1 MPVCP
6 VLFVVR
12 PGGTAQAWRVEGEL
26 AGFPS
31 PGPVVIRSVRA
42 GSTRFLN
49 RVGGRCVS
57 AATSAL
63 WREGFFSPSS
73 CRFWSCTGTRRSSFQ
88 RHRPWIPRRVK
99 KVFSK
104 EISRHRL
111 RLRLQ
116 RRLQRHRHHRRHLR
130 GGRIAAVER
139 PTADPLVADTEPRD
153 IIVESDFFRAV
164 FANRGAE
171 LVSWQLKD
179 YLADG
184 RPVELIPRSLPSE
197 EPWPFTLAF
206 DNKDLTYL
214 ADSGTLSPKQP
225 HRMRLGERTETLTF
239 DYEDASGFSIH
250 KAYTFDPSTSPFV
263 LRLTVEARLGDE
275 VLPTAIQWGPGLG
288 GVEAGGSRFA
298 FRQGPRGLLYGRV
311 SEADGLLS
319 SDPSVERPDRSDV
332 AVKPVYDGLLDFVG
346 VDNHYFA
353 AVALP
358 EQQQI
363 AVNYRAVQL
372 PSLTPDGETCDL
384 MAFELRA
391 LNGVNDLAF
400 FLGPKDFDILE
411 TASPP
416 LVRAIDFGWLSVLVV
431 PLHRS
436 LKWVYGWVGNYGVA
450 IILITL
456 LVNIIIFPLRHK
468 SVASMRK
475 MQEIQPEMKAIQDR
489 YAHLK
494 ATDPDKQKM
503 NQEVMALYRDR
514 GVNPVSGC
522 LPMVL
527 TMPILFAF
535 YRLLSM
541 AIELRGAP
549 FAFWITDLSLHDP
562 LYVTPIIMGASMVVQ
577 QRLTPSQADP
587 MQQRIMMFMPVMFTF
602 MFLWAPS
609 GLVIYWLTS
618 NLLGIGQQLVTYR
631 IIGPPKVRTVRPPA
645 ERRVKAKK
653 GGKKAAGQ
661 ESETK

>member
-1 MPVCP
+1 MERRVLLA
-6 VLFVVR
+6 VFLSFLVLYGYQALFVPTPP
-12 PGGTAQAWRVEGEL
+12 PGDPTARQGPRQEESPPPPPT
-26 AGFPS
+26 FPDT
-31 PGPVVIRSVRA
+31 PAP
-42 GSTRFLN
+42 ST
-49 RVGGRCVS
+49 
-57 AATSAL
+57 
-63 WREGFFSPSS
+63 P
-73 CRFWSCTGTRRSSFQ
+73 Q
-88 RHRPWIPRRVK
+88 R
-99 KVFSK
+99 
-104 EISRHRL
+104 
-111 RLRLQ
+111 
-116 RRLQRHRHHRRHLR
+116 
-130 GGRIAAVER
+130 GRIAAVER
-139 PTADPLVADTEPRD
+139 PTLDPVVSDTAPRD

-184 RPVELIPRSLPSE
+184 RPVELVLGSLPSE

-206 DNKDLTYL
+206 DDEDLTYL
-214 ADSGTLSPKQP
+214 ADEALFRPSGNDLRLSGAP
-225 HRMRLGERTETLTF
+225 ETLTF
-239 DYEDASGFSIH
+239 DYQDASGFSVR
-250 KAYTFDPSTSPFV
+250 KTFAFDPATNPFV
-263 LRLTVEARLGDE
+263 LRLTVEAQVGDE
-275 VLPTAIQWGPGLG
+275 VLHPAVQWGPGLG
-288 GVEAGGSRFA
+288 GVEDGVSRFA
-298 FRQGPRGLLYGRV
+298 FRQGPRGLMYGRV
-311 SEADGLLS
+311 LEADGLLS
-319 SDPSVERPDRSDV
+319 AEPSVERPDRSDV
-332 AVKPVYDGLLDFVG
+332 AVQPVYDGLLDFVG

-358 EQQQI
+358 EQQQL

-372 PSLTPDGETCDL
+372 PPLTPDGETRDL

-391 LNGVNDLAF
+391 PNGMNDVAF

-411 TASPP
+411 SASAP

-436 LKWVYGWVGNYGVA
+436 LKWVYGWVGNYGFA

-468 SVASMRK
+468 SVSSMRK
-475 MQEIQPEMKAIQDR
+475 MQEIQPEMKAIQER

-549 FAFWITDLSLHDP
+549 FVLWITDLSAHDP

-577 QRLTPSQADP
+577 ARLTPSQADP
-587 MQQRIMMFMPVMFTF
+587 MQQRIMMFMPIMFTF

-645 ERRVKAKK
+645 ERRVKVKK
-653 GGKKAAGQ
+653 GGKKKASGPG
-661 ESETK
+661 SETK

>member
-1 MPVCP
+1 MERRVLLA
-6 VLFVVR
+6 VFLSFLVLYGYQFLFVPPIPDADPPPNER
-12 PGGTAQAWRVEGEL
+12 LQQGDPSAPP
-26 AGFPS
+26 PS
-31 PGPVVIRSVRA
+31 PGTSPEA
-42 GSTRFLN
+42 PALST
-49 RVGGRCVS
+49 
-57 AATSAL
+57 TS
-63 WREGFFSPSS
+63 
-73 CRFWSCTGTRRSSFQ
+73 Q
-88 RHRPWIPRRVK
+88 
-99 KVFSK
+99 
-104 EISRHRL
+104 
-111 RLRLQ
+111 
-116 RRLQRHRHHRRHLR
+116 

-139 PTADPLVADTEPRD
+139 PTADPLVADTESRD
-153 IIVESDFFRAV
+153 TIVESDVFRAV

-171 LVSWQLKD
+171 LVSWQLKE
-179 YLADG
+179 YLSDG
-184 RPVELIPRSLPSE
+184 QPVELVLQSLPPE
-197 EPWPFTLAF
+197 DDEPWPFTVAF
-206 DNKDLTYL
+206 ENEDLTYL
-214 ADSGTLSPKQP
+214 ADQALYRPN
-225 HRMRLGERTETLTF
+225 RDRIRLGDRAETLTF
-239 DYEDASGFSIH
+239 DYQDASGFSIH
-250 KAYTFDPSTSPFV
+250 KAYTFDPSTSPYV
-263 LRLTVEARLGDE
+263 VRLSVEARFGDE
-275 VLPTAIQWGPGLG
+275 VLQTAIQWGPGIG
-288 GVEAGGSRFA
+288 GDEAGGSRFA
-298 FRQGPRGLLYGRV
+298 FRQGPRGLMYGRV
-311 SEADGLLS
+311 SESDGLLS
-319 SDPSVERPDRSDV
+319 SEPSMERPDRSDV
-332 AVKPVYDGLLDFVG
+332 AVQPVYDGLLDFVG

-358 EQQQI
+358 EQQPI

-372 PSLTPDGETCDL
+372 APLTPDEEAADL

-391 LNGVNDLAF
+391 PNGVNDLAF

-411 TASPP
+411 RASAP

-475 MQEIQPEMKAIQDR
+475 MQEIQPEMKAIQER

-549 FAFWITDLSLHDP
+549 FGLWITDLSMHDP

-609 GLVIYWLTS
+609 GMVIYWLTS

-653 GGKKAAGQ
+653 GGKKAAEQ

>member
-1 MPVCP
+1 MERRVLLA
-6 VLFVVR
+6 VFLSFLVLYGYQFLFV
-12 PGGTAQAWRVEGEL
+12 PPIPAADDPPASEGL
-26 AGFPS
+26 QQRDQSTPPPTPPTSPDTPAPS
-31 PGPVVIRSVRA
+31 
-42 GSTRFLN
+42 T
-49 RVGGRCVS
+49 
-57 AATSAL
+57 TS
-63 WREGFFSPSS
+63 
-73 CRFWSCTGTRRSSFQ
+73 Q
-88 RHRPWIPRRVK
+88 
-99 KVFSK
+99 
-104 EISRHRL
+104 
-111 RLRLQ
+111 
-116 RRLQRHRHHRRHLR
+116 

-139 PTADPLVADTEPRD
+139 PTADPLVADTESRD
-153 IIVESDFFRAV
+153 IIVESDVFRAV

-171 LVSWQLKD
+171 LVSWQLKE
-179 YLADG
+179 YLSDG
-184 RPVELIPRSLPSE
+184 QPVELVLQSLPPE
-197 EPWPFTLAF
+197 DDEPWPFTVAF
-206 DNKDLTYL
+206 ESEDLTYV
-214 ADSGTLSPKQP
+214 ADQALYRTS
-225 HRMRLGERTETLTF
+225 RDRIRLGERTETLTF

-250 KAYTFDPSTSPFV
+250 KAYTFDPSTSPYV
-263 LRLTVEARLGDE
+263 VRLTVEARLGDE
-275 VLPTAIQWGPGLG
+275 VLQTAIQWGPGIG
-288 GVEAGGSRFA
+288 GVEAGSSLFA
-298 FRQGPRGLLYGRV
+298 FRQGPRGLMYGRV
-311 SEADGLLS
+311 SEPDGLLS

-332 AVKPVYDGLLDFVG
+332 AVQPVYDGLLDFVG
-346 VDNHYFA
+346 VDNHYFV

-363 AVNYRAVQL
+363 AVNFRAVQL
-372 PSLTPDGETCDL
+372 QPLTPDGEAADL

-391 LNGVNDLAF
+391 PSGVNDLAF
-400 FLGPKDFDILE
+400 FLGPKDFDVLE
-411 TASPP
+411 RASAP

-436 LKWVYGWVGNYGVA
+436 LKWVYSWVGNYGVA

-475 MQEIQPEMKAIQDR
+475 MQEIQPEMKAIQER

-549 FAFWITDLSLHDP
+549 FGFWITDLSLHDP
-562 LYVTPIIMGASMVVQ
+562 LYITPIIMGASMVVQ

-587 MQQRIMMFMPVMFTF
+587 MQQRIMMFMPVIFTF

-653 GGKKAAGQ
+653 GGKKAAEQ

>member
-1 MPVCP
+1 MERRVLLA
-6 VLFVVR
+6 VFLSFLVLYGYQFLFV
-12 PGGTAQAWRVEGEL
+12 PPIPAADPPANEGL
-26 AGFPS
+26 QQGDQSTPPPS
-31 PGPVVIRSVRA
+31 TSP
-42 GSTRFLN
+42 
-49 RVGGRCVS
+49 
-57 AATSAL
+57 ATSPETPA
-63 WREGFFSPSS
+63 PSTTS
-73 CRFWSCTGTRRSSFQ
+73 Q
-88 RHRPWIPRRVK
+88 
-99 KVFSK
+99 
-104 EISRHRL
+104 
-111 RLRLQ
+111 
-116 RRLQRHRHHRRHLR
+116 
-130 GGRIAAVER
+130 GGRISAVER
-139 PTADPLVADTEPRD
+139 PTADPLVADTESRD
-153 IIVESDFFRAV
+153 IIVESDVFRAV

-171 LVSWQLKD
+171 LVSWQLKE
-179 YLADG
+179 YLSDG
-184 RPVELIPRSLPSE
+184 QPVELVLQSLPPE
-197 EPWPFTLAF
+197 DDEPWPFTVAF
-206 DNKDLTYL
+206 ENEDLTYL
-214 ADSGTLSPKQP
+214 ADQALYRPSLG
-225 HRMRLGERTETLTF
+225 RMRLGERAETLTF

-250 KAYTFDPSTSPFV
+250 KSYTFDPSTSPYV
-263 LRLTVEARLGDE
+263 VRLTVEARLGDE
-275 VLPTAIQWGPGLG
+275 VLQTAIQWGPAVG
-288 GVEAGGSRFA
+288 GVEVGGSRFA
-298 FRQGPRGLLYGRV
+298 FRQGPRGLMYGRV
-311 SEADGLLS
+311 SEPDGLLS
-319 SDPSVERPDRSDV
+319 SEPSVERPDRSDV
-332 AVKPVYDGLLDFVG
+332 AVQPVYDGLLDFVG

-363 AVNYRAVQL
+363 MVNFRAVQL
-372 PSLTPDGETCDL
+372 QPLTPDGEAADL

-391 LNGVNDLAF
+391 PDGVNDLAF
-400 FLGPKDFDILE
+400 FLGPKDFDVLE
-411 TASPP
+411 RASAP

-450 IILITL
+450 IILITV

-475 MQEIQPEMKAIQDR
+475 MQEIQPEMKAIQER

-549 FAFWITDLSLHDP
+549 FGLWITDLSLHDP
-562 LYVTPIIMGASMVVQ
+562 LYVTPIIMGVSMVVQ

-653 GGKKAAGQ
+653 GGKKAAAQ
-661 ESETK
+661 KSETK

>member
-1 MPVCP
+1 MERRVLLA
-6 VLFVVR
+6 VFLSFLVLYGYQALFVPTPP
-12 PGGTAQAWRVEGEL
+12 PGDPTAREGPRQEDSPPPPPPT
-26 AGFPS
+26 FPDT
-31 PGPVVIRSVRA
+31 P
-42 GSTRFLN
+42 
-49 RVGGRCVS
+49 
-57 AATSAL
+57 ATST
-63 WREGFFSPSS
+63 P
-73 CRFWSCTGTRRSSFQ
+73 Q
-88 RHRPWIPRRVK
+88 R
-99 KVFSK
+99 
-104 EISRHRL
+104 
-111 RLRLQ
+111 
-116 RRLQRHRHHRRHLR
+116 
-130 GGRIAAVER
+130 GRIAAVER
-139 PTADPLVADTEPRD
+139 PTPDPVVSDTAPRD

-184 RPVELIPRSLPSE
+184 RPVELVPGSLPSE

-206 DNKDLTYL
+206 DDENLTYL
-214 ADSGTLSPKQP
+214 ANEALFRPSRSDLRLSGAP
-225 HRMRLGERTETLTF
+225 ETLTF
-239 DYEDASGFSIH
+239 DYQDASGFSVR
-250 KAYTFDPSTSPFV
+250 KTFTFDPATSPFV
-263 LRLTVEARLGDE
+263 LRLTVEAGVGDE
-275 VLPTAIQWGPGLG
+275 VLYPAVQWGPGLG
-288 GVEAGGSRFA
+288 GVEAAVSLFA
-298 FRQGPRGLLYGRV
+298 FRQGPRGLMYGRV
-311 SEADGLLS
+311 LEADGLLS
-319 SDPSVERPDRSDV
+319 AEPSVERLDRSDV
-332 AVKPVYDGLLDFVG
+332 AVQPVYDGLLDFVG

-358 EQQQI
+358 GQQQL

-372 PSLTPDGETCDL
+372 PPLTPDGETRDL

-391 LNGVNDLAF
+391 PNGMNDVAF

-411 TASPP
+411 SASAP

-436 LKWVYGWVGNYGVA
+436 LKSVYGWVGNYGFA

-468 SVASMRK
+468 SVSSMRK
-475 MQEIQPEMKAIQDR
+475 MQEIQPEMKAIQER

-549 FAFWITDLSLHDP
+549 FVLWITDLSAHDP
-562 LYVTPIIMGASMVVQ
+562 LYVTPIIMGASMVIQ

-587 MQQRIMMFMPVMFTF
+587 MQQRIMMFMPIMFTF

-645 ERRVKAKK
+645 ERRVKVKK
-653 GGKKAAGQ
+653 GGKKKASGP

>member
-1 MPVCP
+1 MERRVLLA
-6 VLFVVR
+6 VFLSFLVLYGYQFLFV
-12 PGGTAQAWRVEGEL
+12 PPIPAADDPPPSEGL
-26 AGFPS
+26 QQGDQ
-31 PGPVVIRSVRA
+31 
-42 GSTRFLN
+42 STLPP
-49 RVGGRCVS
+49 
-57 AATSAL
+57 ATSPDTPAPPTTP
-63 WREGFFSPSS
+63 E
-73 CRFWSCTGTRRSSFQ
+73 
-88 RHRPWIPRRVK
+88 V
-99 KVFSK
+99 
-104 EISRHRL
+104 
-111 RLRLQ
+111 
-116 RRLQRHRHHRRHLR
+116 
-130 GGRIAAVER
+130 GRIAAVER
-139 PTADPLVADTEPRD
+139 PTADPLVADTQSRD
-153 IIVESDFFRAV
+153 IIVESDAFRAV
-164 FANRGAE
+164 FTNRGAE
-171 LVSWQLKD
+171 LVSWQLKE
-179 YLADG
+179 YLCDG
-184 RPVELIPRSLPSE
+184 QPVDLVLQSLPPE
-197 EPWPFTLAF
+197 DDEPWPFTVAF
-206 DNKDLTYL
+206 ESEDLTYV
-214 ADSGTLSPKQP
+214 ADQALYRPS
-225 HRMRLGERTETLTF
+225 RDRIRLGERTETLIF

-250 KAYTFDPSTSPFV
+250 KAYTFDPSTSPYV
-263 LRLTVEARLGDE
+263 VRLTVEARLGDE
-275 VLPTAIQWGPGLG
+275 VLQTAIQWGPGIG
-288 GVEAGGSRFA
+288 GGEAGGSRFA
-298 FRQGPRGLLYGRV
+298 FRQGPRGLMYGRV
-311 SEADGLLS
+311 SEPDGLLS

-332 AVKPVYDGLLDFVG
+332 AVQPVYDGLFDFVG
-346 VDNHYFA
+346 VDNHYFV

-363 AVNYRAVQL
+363 AVNFRAVQL
-372 PSLTPDGETCDL
+372 QPLTPDGEAADL

-391 LNGVNDLAF
+391 PSGVNDLAF
-400 FLGPKDFDILE
+400 FLGPKDFDVLE
-411 TASPP
+411 RASPP

-436 LKWVYGWVGNYGVA
+436 LKWAYSWVGNYGVA

-489 YAHLK
+489 YTHLK

-503 NQEVMALYRDR
+503 NKEVMALYRDR

-549 FAFWITDLSLHDP
+549 FGFWITDLSLHDP
-562 LYVTPIIMGASMVVQ
+562 LYITPIIMGASMVVQ

-645 ERRVKAKK
+645 ERRVKVKK
-653 GGKKAAGQ
+653 GGKKAA
-661 ESETK
+661 E

>member
-1 MPVCP
+1 MERRVLLA
-6 VLFVVR
+6 VFLSFLVLYGYQALFVPTPP
-12 PGGTAQAWRVEGEL
+12 PGDPTAREGPRQEDSPTPPPPT
-26 AGFPS
+26 FPDT
-31 PGPVVIRSVRA
+31 P
-42 GSTRFLN
+42 
-49 RVGGRCVS
+49 
-57 AATSAL
+57 ATST
-63 WREGFFSPSS
+63 P
-73 CRFWSCTGTRRSSFQ
+73 Q
-88 RHRPWIPRRVK
+88 R
-99 KVFSK
+99 
-104 EISRHRL
+104 
-111 RLRLQ
+111 
-116 RRLQRHRHHRRHLR
+116 
-130 GGRIAAVER
+130 GRIAAVER
-139 PTADPLVADTEPRD
+139 PTPDPVVSDTAPRD

-184 RPVELIPRSLPSE
+184 RPVELVPGSLPSE

-206 DNKDLTYL
+206 DDENLTYL
-214 ADSGTLSPKQP
+214 ADEALFRPSRSNLRLSGAP
-225 HRMRLGERTETLTF
+225 ETLTF
-239 DYEDASGFSIH
+239 DYQDASGFSVR
-250 KAYTFDPSTSPFV
+250 KTFTFDPATSPFV
-263 LRLTVEARLGDE
+263 LRLTVEAGVGDE
-275 VLPTAIQWGPGLG
+275 VLYPAVQWGPGLG
-288 GVEAGGSRFA
+288 GVEAAVSLFA
-298 FRQGPRGLLYGRV
+298 FRQGPRGLIYGRV
-311 SEADGLLS
+311 LEADGLLS
-319 SDPSVERPDRSDV
+319 AEPSVERLDRSDV
-332 AVKPVYDGLLDFVG
+332 AVQPVYDGLLDFVG

-358 EQQQI
+358 GQQQL

-372 PSLTPDGETCDL
+372 PPLTPDGETRDL

-391 LNGVNDLAF
+391 PNGMNDVAF

-411 TASPP
+411 SASAP

-436 LKWVYGWVGNYGVA
+436 LKSVYGWVGNYGFA

-468 SVASMRK
+468 SVSSMRK
-475 MQEIQPEMKAIQDR
+475 MQEIQPEMKAIQEW

-549 FAFWITDLSLHDP
+549 FVLWITDLSAHDP
-562 LYVTPIIMGASMVVQ
+562 LYVTPIIMGASMVIQ

-587 MQQRIMMFMPVMFTF
+587 MQQRIMMFMPIMFTF

-645 ERRVKAKK
+645 ERRVKVKK
-653 GGKKAAGQ
+653 GGKKKASGP

>member
-1 MPVCP
+1 MERRVLLA
-6 VLFVVR
+6 VFLSFLVLYGYQALFV
-12 PGGTAQAWRVEGEL
+12 PPTPETDPTASEGPQQA
-26 AGFPS
+26 AASSPPATFPNTPAPS
-31 PGPVVIRSVRA
+31 TTSRS
-42 GSTRFLN
+42 
-49 RVGGRCVS
+49 
-57 AATSAL
+57 
-63 WREGFFSPSS
+63 E
-73 CRFWSCTGTRRSSFQ
+73 RS
-88 RHRPWIPRRVK
+88 
-99 KVFSK
+99 
-104 EISRHRL
+104 
-111 RLRLQ
+111 
-116 RRLQRHRHHRRHLR
+116 
-130 GGRIAAVER
+130 AAVER
-139 PTADPLVADTEPRD
+139 PAADPVVSDTVPRD

-171 LVSWQLKD
+171 LVSWQLKE
-179 YLADG
+179 YLANG
-184 RPVELIPRSLPSE
+184 RPVELIPSSLPAE

-206 DNKDLTYL
+206 DNEDLTNL
-214 ADSGTLSPKQP
+214 ANEALFRPSLGAL
-225 HRMRLGERTETLTF
+225 RLAEETKTLTF
-239 DYEDASGFSIH
+239 NYQDASGLSIR
-250 KAYTFDPSTSPFV
+250 KAYTFDPAISPFV
-263 LRLTVEARLGDE
+263 VRLTVEARVGDE
-275 VLPTAIQWGPGLG
+275 VLQPAIQWGPGLG
-288 GVEAGGSRFA
+288 GVEGGGSRFA
-298 FRQGPRGLLYGRV
+298 FLQGPRGLMYGRV

-319 SDPSVERPDRSDV
+319 LDPSVERLDRSDV
-332 AVKPVYDGLLDFVG
+332 AVRPVYDGLLDFVG

-353 AVALP
+353 AVALT

-372 PSLTPDGETCDL
+372 PPLTPDGTAREL
-384 MAFELRA
+384 MAFELRTQ
-391 LNGVNDLAF
+391 NGVNDLAF
-400 FLGPKDFDILE
+400 FLGPKDFDVLE
-411 TASPP
+411 RADAA

-436 LKWVYGWVGNYGVA
+436 LKWAYGWVGNYGFA

-475 MQEIQPEMKAIQDR
+475 MQEIQPEMKAIQER

-503 NQEVMALYRDR
+503 NQEVMALYRER

-549 FAFWITDLSLHDP
+549 FVFWITDLSVHDP
-562 LYVTPIIMGASMVVQ
+562 LYVTPIIMGVSMVVQ

-587 MQQRIMMFMPVMFTF
+587 MQQKIMMFMPVMFTF

-618 NLLGIGQQLVTYR
+618 NVLGIGQQLLTYR
-631 IIGPPKVRTVRPPA
+631 IVGPPKVRTVRPPA
-645 ERRVKAKK
+645 ERRVKEKK
-653 GGKKAAGQ
+653 GRKKAVGQ
-661 ESETK
+661 ESKAK